1 MDAVPGPEAI
11 LACYA
16 QSLIRFKARQ
26 LSTQRGFVRSEEED
40 LRQELAMRLMTQLRR
55 FDPARAGFDTFVAR
69 VVETAAAMI
78 VRERRRLKRGG
89 GRQPASLEAEA
100 HGAEGQPSTMRQR
113 LTPLDA
119 GRRLG
124 LVPDTPIPTDVLAEA
139 IDALP
144 EDLKP
149 LCRELMMGTP
159 CSAARRLGRSRRQ
172 IVNDIAR
179 IRRHL
184 EQAGFGD
191 A

>member
-11 LACYA
+11 LASYP
-16 QSLIRFKARQ
+16 QSLIKYKVRQ

-40 LRQELAMRLMTQLRR
+40 LRQELTIRALAVLHR
-55 FDPARAGFDTFVAR
+55 FDPNRAGFNTFIAR
-69 VVETAAAMI
+69 VVESAAAMI

-89 GRQPASLEAEA
+89 GTRPVSLEAEA
-100 HGAEGQPSTMRQR
+100 HGPEGQPSTLRQR

-124 LVPDTPIPTDVLAEA
+124 LVPAVPIPTDALDEA
-139 IDALP
+139 IDGLP

-149 LCRELMMGTP
+149 LCHELMSGTP
-159 CSAARRLGRSRRQ
+159 YSAARRLGRSRRQ
-172 IVNDIAR
+172 IANDIAR
-179 IRRHL
+179 IRPHL

-191 A
+191 P